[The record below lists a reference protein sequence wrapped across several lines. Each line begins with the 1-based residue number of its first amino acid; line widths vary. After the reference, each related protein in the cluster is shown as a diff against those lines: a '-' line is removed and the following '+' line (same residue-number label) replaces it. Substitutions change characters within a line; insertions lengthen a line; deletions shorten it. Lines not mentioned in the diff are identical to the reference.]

1 MTARMTQLPHR
12 NATHR
17 SRIQTELKRQLI
29 SSPTLPS
36 SCTQPSEC
44 TPIVLDTDAL
54 GNDMDTFGGNALDLR
69 GVDEQW
75 QANMRFMEPDDKG
88 YEILPPSFPT
98 PQLCICVYIS
108 MSGFTERS

>member
-1 MTARMTQLPHR
+1 
-12 NATHR
+12 
-17 SRIQTELKRQLI
+17 
-29 SSPTLPS
+29 
-36 SCTQPSEC
+36 
-44 TPIVLDTDAL
+44 
-54 GNDMDTFGGNALDLR
+54 MDTFGGNALDLR